1 MIRDRERIASVRWHR
16 ADHPRLRTIALRQG
30 TQGPQQATRRRLPLV
45 GVRDPHQI
53 SRSPRPLD
61 KRRAAGDH
69 HNAALR
75 NLANKLV
82 GRLWWC
88 LQHNEPWDDCAA
100 WPDFYAGQQPA
111 AA

>member
-1 MIRDRERIASVRWHR
+1 LYDR
-16 ADHPRLRTIALRQG
+16 
-30 TQGPQQATRRRLPLV
+30 
-45 GVRDPHQI
+45 
-53 SRSPRPLD
+53 
-61 KRRAAGDH
+61 RRAAGDH

-88 LQHNEPWDDCAA
+88 LTQDQPWDEAAA
-100 WPDFYAGQQPA
+100 WPNEAPVITPA